1 MTFEPAELS
10 LDGFLGG
17 RLQILQPRSGYRAA
31 TDPVF
36 LAAFTQVEAG
46 DLLLDLGCGVGTAGL
61 CVARRVPG
69 VVLHGLELQPAYA
82 ELARRNAE
90 ANGIPSV
97 VHEGDLLAPPQAL
110 RGISFDHVIMNP
122 PFYVADAATGAHDPG
137 RDRAHRETLAA
148 GLDLWISAGMRRLRQ
163 GGSIVIV
170 HRAERLAEILAA
182 LNGPA
187 GAIEIL
193 PLVPRVGRPAN
204 RVLVRA
210 RKARKTPLSLYSPL
224 TIHEGKSHIRDG
236 EDYTE
241 NVVKVLRELSGLLLN
256 SR

>member
-1 MTFEPAELS
+1 MSFEPDELS
-10 LDGFLGG
+10 CDGFLGG
-17 RLQILQPRSGYRAA
+17 RLQILQPKSGYRAA

-36 LAAFTQVEAG
+36 LAAFTQARAG
-46 DLLLDLGCGVGTAGL
+46 ETLLDLGCGVGTAGL

-90 ANGIPSV
+90 VNGIPAV
-97 VHEGDLLAPPQAL
+97 IHDGDLLAPPRAL
-110 RGISFDHVIMNP
+110 REIAFDHVIMNP
-122 PFYVADAATGAHDPG
+122 PFYAAGAATGAQDPG
-137 RDRAHRETLAA
+137 RDRAHREAEAT
-148 GLDLWISAGMRRLRQ
+148 GLDAWISAGMRRLRQ
-163 GGSIVIV
+163 GGAIVIV

-193 PLVPRVGRPAN
+193 PLVPRAGRPAN

-210 RKARKTPLSLYSPL
+210 RKTRRAPLSLYNPL

-236 EDYTE
+236 GDYTE
-241 NVVKVLRELSGLLLN
+241 DVVKVLRELSGLLLN